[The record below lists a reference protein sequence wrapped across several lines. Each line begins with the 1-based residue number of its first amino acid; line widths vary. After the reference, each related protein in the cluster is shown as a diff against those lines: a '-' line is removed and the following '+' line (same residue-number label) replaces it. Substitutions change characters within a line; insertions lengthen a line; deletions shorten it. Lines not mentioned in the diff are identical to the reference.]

1 MFLSPRIVTISALAF
16 AAALPVAPATVA
28 AQAPARV
35 YVAELASPASAANV
49 VAGGL
54 VWRCEGTRCTAPVNG
69 TRALRA
75 CREVNRKLG
84 QVVRFE
90 AEGAPL
96 AEADLARCNG

>member
-1 MFLSPRIVTISALAF
+1 MSPLPRIAAFSALAIG
-16 AAALPVAPATVA
+16 AALAPASIA
-28 AQAPARV
+28 AQAPARI
-35 YVAELASPASAANV
+35 YVAELASPAASANV

-75 CREVNRKLG
+75 CREVNRKMG
-84 QVVRFE
+84 QIVRFE

>member
-1 MFLSPRIVTISALAF
+1 MSPLHRIATLSALA
-16 AAALPVAPATVA
+16 LGTVLAPSTLA
-28 AQAPARV
+28 AQAPARI
-35 YVAELASPASAANV
+35 YVAELASPAASATV

-75 CREVNRKLG
+75 CREVNRKMG

-90 AEGAPL
+90 AEGTEL